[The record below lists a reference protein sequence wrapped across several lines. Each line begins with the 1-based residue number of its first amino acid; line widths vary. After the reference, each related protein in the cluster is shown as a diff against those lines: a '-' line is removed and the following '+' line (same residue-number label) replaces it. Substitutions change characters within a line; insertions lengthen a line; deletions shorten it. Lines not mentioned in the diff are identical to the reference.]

1 MEQTRGMVK
10 TMTVIKKIWAT
21 ASSMRMEKDD
31 LYAVLQR
38 ETGKDSMRK
47 CTEKELE
54 RVLLSLNSIKGFDN
68 FRGNRATKR
77 QLWKIGQLEQQLGW
91 QDNPQRLQGFIK
103 KYYRVDHVDW
113 LTSAQA
119 WRLIESLKKLVEKGE

>member
-1 MEQTRGMVK
+1 
-10 TMTVIKKIWAT
+10 MTVIKKIWAT
-21 ASSMRMEKDD
+21 ARSIGMEREDV
-31 LYAVLQR
+31 YSVLQR
-38 ETGKDSMRK
+38 ETGKDSMRN
-47 CTEKELE
+47 CTLKELE
-54 RVLLSLNSIKGFDN
+54 RVLLSLQSVQGFSN
-68 FRGNRATKR
+68 FKGNRATKK

-103 KYYRVDHVDW
+103 KFYSVEHIEW